1 MPATPAIPNVA
12 SRKPPLVSIVLVV
25 AILYVAKEVLIPL
38 ALSILLAFLL
48 GPAAR
53 RLERTG
59 VWRGLAVTLVAG
71 VFFLALGG
79 IVWTVVNQ
87 AVDLADKLPTYQ
99 TNIVRKITSLRGPG
113 GSSLSKAAKVV
124 EDINKQ
130 FDDAPAAA
138 GGGGGAAEVPVRS
151 GPRGIGSVASPNA
164 APTGETAPL
173 AVRVIEPTLSP
184 TKLLGNLAGP
194 ILGPIGTAGVVIVFT
209 IFLLIQREDLRDR
222 LLHVVGGAERL
233 SVTTQAADEA
243 GKRVS
248 RYLLSQAAVN
258 VTVGILLALGLWAIG
273 VPNAALWGL
282 LMALLRFVPF
292 LGAPIAA
299 AFPLLLSV
307 AVFDSWRPMLLTVGL
322 LVVLEL
328 TFVNVV
334 EPMVFSHS
342 TGVSSLAVIVAAT
355 FWTWLWGPVGL
366 LLATPFTVCIVVL
379 GRYVPQLEFLH
390 TLLGDEPVLP
400 PDARLYQRLLAGD
413 QEAVAELADEY
424 LEEHSPA
431 ELYDTV
437 LIPAL
442 NQAQT
447 DSQDGKMPAERE
459 AAVRQTTEALLE
471 DVRERGGRPANG
483 ATGTAAPA
491 AVAPAAVPPSLL
503 ILPAKTGADEA
514 AGQMLAHALA
524 LANLPAEVLSHKL
537 LVQEV
542 LDRVEAAGVT
552 VVCVSVLRPFAVMQ
566 ARHLCKRLHARDA
579 SLRVIVGLW
588 DTKNAPEG
596 SRRHLQESAN
606 GVENTIAGAVATLRG
621 LAPPPPAV
629 ETSPSAEPPRRAL
642 VPVG

>member
-1 MPATPAIPNVA
+1 MPAAPVPNVA
-12 SRKPPLVSIVLVV
+12 SRKPPLVTIVLVV
-25 AILYVAKEVLIPL
+25 AILYLAKEVLVPL

-48 GPAAR
+48 GPMTR
-53 RLERTG
+53 RLERLK
-59 VWRGLAVTLVAG
+59 VWRGVAVTLVAG

-79 IVWTVVNQ
+79 IIWMVVNQ
-87 AVDLADKLPTYQ
+87 AVDLAGKLPTYQ
-99 TNIVRKITSLRGPG
+99 SNIVRKIASLRGPG
-113 GSSLSKAAKVV
+113 SNTFREAAKVV

-130 FDDAPAAA
+130 LDDAPA
-138 GGGGGAAEVPVRS
+138 GGGGEAAEVPVR
-151 GPRGIGSVASPNA
+151 PAARGGGRVASPNN
-164 APTGETAPL
+164 APTGASAPL
-173 AVRVIEPTLSP
+173 AVRIIEPTLSP

-194 ILGPIGTAGVVIVFT
+194 ILGPVGTAGIVIVFT
-209 IFLLIQREDLRDR
+209 FFLLLQREDLRDR
-222 LLHVVGGAERL
+222 FLHVLGGAERL

-248 RYLLSQAAVN
+248 RYLVSQAVVN
-258 VTVGILLALGLWAIG
+258 VTVGILLGLGLWVIG

-299 AFPLLLSV
+299 AFPLLLSL

-322 LVVLEL
+322 LAGLEL
-328 TFVNVV
+328 LFVNVV

-390 TLLGDEPVLP
+390 TLLGDQPVLP

-413 QEAVAELADEY
+413 QEAVAELADGY

-431 ELYDTV
+431 ELYDAV

-447 DSQDGKMPAERE
+447 DSRDGKMPAERE

-471 DVRERGGRPANG
+471 DVRERGRAAGTTTTTNG
-483 ATGTAAPA
+483 AGAAA
-491 AVAPAAVPPSLL
+491 TLPSIL

-514 AGQMLAHALA
+514 AGQMLAHALS
-524 LANLPAEVLSHKL
+524 LNHLPAETLSSKL
-537 LVQEV
+537 LVQEMT
-542 LDRVEAAGVT
+542 DRVRTSGVS
-552 VVCVSVLRPFAVMQ
+552 VVCVSALRPFAVMQ
-566 ARHLCKRLHARDA
+566 ARHLCKRLRVQDPN
-579 SLRVIVGLW
+579 LRVVVGLW
-588 DTKNAPEG
+588 DSKNVPEG
-596 SRRHLQESAN
+596 SRRHLEGAADRI
-606 GVENTIAGAVATLRG
+606 ENTIAGAVVTLRG
-621 LAPPPPAV
+621 FAPTPPAV
-629 ETSPSAEPPRRAL
+629 GVPAEEPPTPRVL
-642 VPVG
+642 VPVS

>member
-1 MPATPAIPNVA
+1 MPATPVPNAA

-48 GPAAR
+48 GPSTR
-53 RLERTG
+53 RLERVG

-71 VFFLALGG
+71 VFFLALSG

-87 AVDLADKLPTYQ
+87 AVDLAGKLPTYQ
-99 TNIVRKITSLRGPG
+99 NNIVRKLTSLRGPG
-113 GSSLSKAAKVV
+113 GNSLTKAAQVV
-124 EDINKQ
+124 ESINKQ
-130 FDDAPAAA
+130 LDDAPAAT
-138 GGGGGAAEVPVRS
+138 GGGDAAETPVRP
-151 GPRGIGSVASPNA
+151 GTRGNRPVASPNN

-173 AVRVIEPTLSP
+173 AVRVVEPTLSP

-209 IFLLIQREDLRDR
+209 IFLLLQREDLRDR
-222 LLHVVGGAERL
+222 LLHVGGGAERL

-248 RYLLSQAAVN
+248 RYLVSQAAVN
-258 VTVGILLALGLWAIG
+258 LTVGTLLALGLWVIG

-299 AFPLLLSV
+299 AFPLLLSL

-322 LVVLEL
+322 LVGLEL
-328 TFVNVV
+328 VFVNVI

-366 LLATPFTVCIVVL
+366 LLATPFTVCVVVL

-413 QEAVAELADEY
+413 QEAVAELTDEY
-424 LEEHSPA
+424 LAEHSPA
-431 ELYDTV
+431 ELYDAV

-447 DSQDGKMPAERE
+447 DARDGKMPAERE

-471 DVRERGGRPANG
+471 DVHERGRA
-483 ATGTAAPA
+483 AAAPA
-491 AVAPAAVPPSLL
+491 TNGAGTAPPAQPPCVL
-503 ILPAKTGADEA
+503 ILPAKTGADES

-524 LANLPAEVLSHKL
+524 LNNLPAEALSHKL

-542 LDRVEAAGVT
+542 LDRVAATGVT

-566 ARHLCKRLHARDA
+566 ARHLCKRLRARNP
-579 SLRVIVGLW
+579 SLRIIVGLW

-596 SRRHLQESAN
+596 SRRHLQDSAD
-606 GVENTIAGAVATLRG
+606 GIENTIAGAVAALRS
-621 LAPPPPAV
+621 LAPPPAA
-629 ETSPSAEPPRRAL
+629 AEAPVVGAPRRAI
-642 VPVG
+642 VPVA

>member
-1 MPATPAIPNVA
+1 MPATPSLPNAA

-25 AILYVAKEVLIPL
+25 AILYVAKEVLVPL

-53 RLERTG
+53 RLERAR
-59 VWRGLAVTLVAG
+59 VWRSLAVTLVAG

-79 IVWTVVNQ
+79 VVWTVVNQ

-113 GSSLSKAAKVV
+113 GSTLSKAAKVV

-130 FDDAPAAA
+130 LDDAPPAAS
-138 GGGGGAAEVPVRS
+138 GGRDAAETPVRPS
-151 GPRGIGSVASPNA
+151 PRGGRSVASPNN

-173 AVRVIEPTLSP
+173 AVRIIEPSLSP
-184 TKLLGNLAGP
+184 MKFLGNLAGP

-209 IFLLIQREDLRDR
+209 IFLLLQREDLRDR
-222 LLHVVGGAERL
+222 LLHVGGGAERL

-248 RYLLSQAAVN
+248 RYLVSQAAVN
-258 VTVGILLALGLWAIG
+258 FTVGILLALGLWAIG

-299 AFPLLLSV
+299 AFPLLLSI

-328 TFVNVV
+328 TFVNIV

-366 LLATPFTVCIVVL
+366 LLATPFTVCVVVL

-447 DSQDGKMPAERE
+447 DARDGKMPAERE

-471 DVRERGGRPANG
+471 DVRERGGRPTNG
-483 ATGTAAPA
+483 TSATAPA
-491 AVAPAAVPPSLL
+491 VAAAVPPSLL

-514 AGQMLAHALA
+514 AGEMLAHALA
-524 LANLPAEVLSHKL
+524 LDNLPAEVLSHKL

-542 LDRVEAAGVT
+542 LDHVAAAGVT
-552 VVCVSVLRPFAVMQ
+552 VVCVSALRPFAVMQ
-566 ARHLCKRLHARDA
+566 ARHLCKRLRARDA
-579 SLRVIVGLW
+579 GLRVIVGLW
-588 DTKNAPEG
+588 DTKKAPEG
-596 SRRHLQESAN
+596 SRRHLQESAD

-621 LAPPPPAV
+621 LAPPPPAAV
-629 ETSPSAEPPRRAL
+629 EAPLTAELPRRAI
-642 VPVG
+642 VPVA

>member
-1 MPATPAIPNVA
+1 MPAAPVPNAA

-25 AILYVAKEVLIPL
+25 AILFLAKEVLIPL
-38 ALSILLAFLL
+38 ALAILLAFLL
-48 GPAAR
+48 GPSTR
-53 RLERTG
+53 RLERLG
-59 VWRGLAVTLVAG
+59 VWRGLAVTLVSG

-99 TNIVRKITSLRGPG
+99 NNIVRKITSLRGPG
-113 GSSLSKAAKVV
+113 GNTLSKAARVV

-130 FDDAPAAA
+130 IDDAPAAS
-138 GGGGGAAEVPVRS
+138 GGGNAAEVPVRP
-151 GPRGIGSVASPNA
+151 GPPGARSVASANN

-173 AVRVIEPTLSP
+173 AVRIIEPTLSP

-194 ILGPIGTAGVVIVFT
+194 ILGPLGTAGVVIVFT
-209 IFLLIQREDLRDR
+209 IFLLLQREDLRDR
-222 LLHVVGGAERL
+222 LLHVGGGAERL

-248 RYLLSQAAVN
+248 RYLVSQAAVN
-258 VTVGILLALGLWAIG
+258 LTVGTLLALGLWAIG

-299 AFPLLLSV
+299 AFPLLLSI

-322 LVVLEL
+322 LVALEL
-328 TFVNVV
+328 IFVNVI

-342 TGVSSLAVIVAAT
+342 TGVSSLAVIVSAT

-413 QEAVAELADEY
+413 QEAVAELTDEY
-424 LEEHSPA
+424 LKEHSPA

-447 DSQDGKMPAERE
+447 DARDGKMPAERE
-459 AAVRQTTEALLE
+459 LAVRQTTEALLE
-471 DVRERGGRPANG
+471 DVRERSRG
-483 ATGTAAPA
+483 AAPA
-491 AVAPAAVPPSLL
+491 AVNGTATVPPSVL

-514 AGQMLAHALA
+514 AGEMLAHALA
-524 LANLPAEVLSHKL
+524 LDNLPAETLSHKL

-542 LDRVEAAGVT
+542 LDRVAATGVT

-566 ARHLCKRLHARDA
+566 ARHLCKRLRARNPN
-579 SLRVIVGLW
+579 LRVVVGLW

-596 SRRHLQESAN
+596 SRRHLQDSAD
-606 GVENTIAGAVATLRG
+606 GIENTITGAVATLRG

-629 ETSPSAEPPRRAL
+629 EALPAEPPRRAI
-642 VPVG
+642 VPVTA

>member
-1 MPATPAIPNVA
+1 MPASPVPNVV
-12 SRKPPLVSIVLVV
+12 SRKPPLVTIVLVV
-25 AILYVAKEVLIPL
+25 AILFVAKEVLVPL

-48 GPAAR
+48 GPTTR
-53 RLERTG
+53 RLERVG

-79 IVWTVVNQ
+79 IVWMVLNQ
-87 AVDLADKLPTYQ
+87 AVDLAGKLPTYQ
-99 TNIVRKITSLRGPG
+99 NNIVRKITSLRGPG
-113 GSSLSKAAKVV
+113 GDTLSKAAKVV

-130 FDDAPAAA
+130 LDDVPAAT
-138 GGGGGAAEVPVRS
+138 GGGGEAAEVPVRPA
-151 GPRGIGSVASPNA
+151 PRGSGRVASPGN

-173 AVRVIEPTLSP
+173 AVRIIEPTLSP
-184 TKLLGNLAGP
+184 TKILGNLAGP
-194 ILGPIGTAGVVIVFT
+194 ILGPVGTAGIVIVFT
-209 IFLLIQREDLRDR
+209 FFLLLQREDLRDR
-222 LLHVVGGAERL
+222 FLHVLGGAERL

-248 RYLLSQAAVN
+248 RYLVSQAIVN
-258 VTVGILLALGLWAIG
+258 VTVGVLLGLGLWAIG

-282 LMALLRFVPF
+282 LMVLLRFVPF

-299 AFPLLLSV
+299 AFPLLLSL
-307 AVFDSWRPMLLTVGL
+307 AVFDSWRPMLLTVAL
-322 LVVLEL
+322 LAGLEL
-328 TFVNVV
+328 VFVNVV

-390 TLLGDEPVLP
+390 TLLGDQPVLP

-413 QEAVAELADEY
+413 QEAVAELADTY

-447 DSQDGKMPAERE
+447 DSRDGKMPAERE

-471 DVRERGGRPANG
+471 DVRERGRAATATNG
-483 ATGTAAPA
+483 AGT
-491 AVAPAAVPPSLL
+491 VAPATLPSIL

-514 AGQMLAHALA
+514 AGQMLAHALS
-524 LANLPAEVLSHKL
+524 LSSLPAEILSSKL
-537 LVQEV
+537 LVQEMI
-542 LDRVEAAGVT
+542 DRVKTSGVS

-566 ARHLCKRLHARDA
+566 ARHLCKRLRVQNPD
-579 SLRVIVGLW
+579 LRVVVGLW
-588 DTKNAPEG
+588 DSKNVPEG
-596 SRRHLQESAN
+596 SRRHLEGAADR
-606 GVENTIAGAVATLRG
+606 VENTIAGAVTTLRG
-621 LAPPPPAV
+621 FAP
-629 ETSPSAEPPRRAL
+629 TSPTAGSGPAAVVTPTPRAAF
-642 VPVG
+642 VPVA